1 MTSKKMIVRI
11 GRDGATTIRVEG
23 GKGDDCLVFTRSL
36 EQALGVVQQREYTA
50 DYHEHDPLTVTARE
64 DVKTRENL

>member
-1 MTSKKMIVRI
+1 MTAKKMIVRI

-23 GKGDDCLVFTRSL
+23 GEGDNCLLFTRSL
-36 EQALGVVQQREYTA
+36 EEALGTVQQREFTA
-50 DYHEHDPLTVTARE
+50 EYHEHDPLAVPTRE

>member
-1 MTSKKMIVRI
+1 MDSKKMIVRI

-23 GKGDDCLVFTRSL
+23 GEGDNCLLFTRSL
-36 EQALGVVQQREYTA
+36 EQALGVVQKREFTA
-50 DYHEHDPLTVTARE
+50 KYHEHDPLAVSARE

>member
-1 MTSKKMIVRI
+1 MTTKKMIVHI

-23 GKGDDCLVFTRSL
+23 GQGDDCLVFTRSI
-36 EQALGVVQQREYTA
+36 EEALGTVQQREFTA
-50 DYHEHDPLTVTARE
+50 EYHEHDPLAVPVRE

>member
-1 MTSKKMIVRI
+1 MTAKKMIVHI

-23 GKGDDCLVFTRSL
+23 GEGDDCLVFTRSI
-36 EQALGVVQQREYTA
+36 EEALGTVRQREFTA
-50 DYHEHDPLTVTARE
+50 EYYEHDPLAVPAHE

>member
-1 MTSKKMIVRI
+1 MASKKMIVHI

-23 GKGDDCLVFTRSL
+23 GEGDSCLLFTRSL
-36 EQALGVVQQREYTA
+36 EEALGVVQQREFTA
-50 DYHEHDPLTVTARE
+50 EYYEHDPLAVPARE

>member
-1 MTSKKMIVRI
+1 MTAKKMIVHI

-23 GKGDDCLVFTRSL
+23 GEGDNCLLFTRSL
-36 EQALGVVQQREYTA
+36 EEALGTVQQREFTA
-50 DYHEHDPLTVTARE
+50 EYHEHDPLAVPARE

>member
-1 MTSKKMIVRI
+1 MTTKKMIVRI

-23 GKGDDCLVFTRSL
+23 GEGDNCLVFTRAV
-36 EQALGVVQQREYTA
+36 EEALGVVQKREFTA
-50 DYHEHDPLTVTARE
+50 EYYEHDPLAVPVRE

>member
-1 MTSKKMIVRI
+1 MSTRKMIVRI

-23 GKGDDCLVFTRSL
+23 GQGDDCLAFTRSV
-36 EQALGVVQQREYTA
+36 EQALGTVQQREFTA
-50 DYHEHDPLTVTARE
+50 EYYEHDPLAVPARE

>member
-1 MTSKKMIVRI
+1 MTTKKMIVRI

-23 GKGDDCLVFTRSL
+23 GEGDNCLEFTRYV
-36 EQALGVVQQREYTA
+36 EQALGVVQQREFTA
-50 DYHEHDPLTVTARE
+50 DYHEHDPLAVPARE

>member
-1 MTSKKMIVRI
+1 MTTKKMIVRI

-23 GKGDDCLVFTRSL
+23 GEGDNCLLFTRSL
-36 EQALGVVQQREYTA
+36 EEALGTVQQREFTA
-50 DYHEHDPLTVTARE
+50 EFHEHDPLAVPARE